1 MSRVLTI
8 HQPNFF
14 PWIGFFL
21 KIAKADI
28 FYVFDHIPV
37 TTGKGWH
44 SRTKIILN
52 CEQYWL
58 TVPIKKKNLSGQLYS
73 EIEINTQSNFVKKHL
88 GTLRQSYAKSYF
100 FDEVME
106 FLKEVYSYK
115 TVKLCEF
122 NINIIKGL
130 CQRINLKVDFIKTSS
145 FLEKYPELQTL
156 SGNDLVLR
164 LAEISR
170 CDTYFSGSGCL
181 DFIKPESFTKKNI
194 NFLFQEFDNINYN
207 KNLQSNN
214 QQFGISIIN
223 DLMHTG
229 FVGVQ
234 RLIEDINGK

>member
-1 MSRVLTI
+1 MSKVLTI
-8 HQPNFF
+8 HQPNFL

-52 CEQYWL
+52 SEQYWL

-88 GTLRQSYAKSYF
+88 GTLKHSYAKSYF
-100 FDEVME
+100 FDEIMD
-106 FLKEVYSYK
+106 FLKEIYSYK
-115 TVKLCEF
+115 TINLCEF
-122 NINIIKGL
+122 NINIIKKL
-130 CQRINLKVDFIKTSS
+130 CQRINLKVEFIKTSS
-145 FLEKYPELQTL
+145 LLKQYVELKAL

-164 LAEISR
+164 LAEISG
-170 CDTYFSGSGCL
+170 CDTYFSGNGCL
-181 DFIKPESFTKKNI
+181 DFIKPESFAKKNI
-194 NFLFQEFDNINYN
+194 NFIFQKFNNINYN
-207 KNLQSNN
+207 KCSQSHH
-214 QQFGISIIN
+214 QEFGISIIN